1 MQLAQIDNEGV
12 IWKNDLNFWKN
23 GSNIALI
30 CIYGKTDPFLVK
42 SLKSYIV
49 LLKKAWSIDR
59 QHHREYIQIYLV
71 RL

>member
-30 CIYGKTDPFLVK
+30 CIYAKTDPFLVK

-49 LLKKAWSIDR
+49 LLKKA
-59 QHHREYIQIYLV
+59 
-71 RL
+71 